1 MSAILSP
8 APDVAPTGA
17 SEQEPN
23 RIDKDPIA
31 VPSDR
36 EASRFEIPTP
46 AEALPQGINGLETD
60 ESAVCSA
67 GFDLASL
74 LPGVNSLTTERPEIC
89 VEPNRIARILDEAE
103 AALARTGGYF
113 LSGNQIVAI
122 IADPATDRQQSVK
135 LTPGLLMQALD
146 GAAKWRSYHGRS
158 NTWKAI
164 DPPPRY
170 CNLLSERLEWA
181 HLTVLHGLA
190 RQPFLRPD
198 GSICRSAGYDKAT
211 GIYGA
216 FHECDF
222 QLKESP
228 SHSDAEQALAELN
241 DLISECAFAGE
252 EDRAAALAALIT
264 AAIRPSL
271 DLAPMF
277 HVRAPQ
283 SGTGK
288 SFLCEIIGTL
298 ASADRG
304 SPASFPS
311 SKDDCERLLLAQ
323 LSASPAVIE
332 FDNLV
337 GDIQAYPKLCAA
349 LTSEQLTGRIL
360 GTSNTTSVSTRTLM
374 LSSGNNVGPVAD
386 MTRRTVVINLDAR
399 TELPTSRTFRRP
411 NLVAEIRADRGR
423 YVSAALTVVRAWM
436 NAGQPRT
443 ACAAL
448 VSFGQWSDWVR
459 QPLLWMG
466 CHDPAH
472 STLVNI
478 NEDPEK
484 ELLGRLMDAWHKV
497 RGTAPTK
504 ARDLIECSA
513 RGRDALQK
521 DLAELLEEIAGDAGG
536 HVNHRRLGRWIK
548 RNAGRM
554 VGGLKIA
561 PGGAG
566 GNVKAWAVQKIAD
579 ETAPAAS

>member
-1 MSAILSP
+1 MSAVSNP
-8 APDVAPTGA
+8 ALDVAPSGA
-17 SEQEPN
+17 SEKALSN
-23 RIDKDPIA
+23 
-31 VPSDR
+31 SDQGR
-36 EASRFEIPTP
+36 VAALSGRAASDTGP
-46 AEALPQGINGLETD
+46 AASKASQLKTNNAETD
-60 ESAVCSA
+60 KRAAYSVD
-67 GFDLASL
+67 FDLASL
-74 LPGVNSLTTERPEIC
+74 LPGVNSLTSERPEIC
-89 VEPNRIARILDEAE
+89 VESNQIARILDQAE
-103 AALARTGGYF
+103 EALARTGGYF

-122 IADPATDRQQSVK
+122 IENPATSRLQAIK

-146 GAAKWRSYHGRS
+146 GAANWRSYQARS
-158 NTWKAI
+158 GTWKPI
-164 DPPPRY
+164 DPPSRY
-170 CNLLSERLEWA
+170 CSLLSERLEWA
-181 HLTVLHGLA
+181 HLPVLKGLA
-190 RQPFLRPD
+190 RQPYLRPD
-198 GSICRSAGYDKAT
+198 GSVCRGAGYDKVT
-211 GIYGA
+211 GIYSA

-222 QLKESP
+222 PLKDSP
-228 SHSDAEQALAELN
+228 SRSDAERALAELN

-436 NAGQPRT
+436 NAGQPCT
-443 ACAAL
+443 SCPAL

-466 CHDPAH
+466 CQDPAH

-548 RNAGRM
+548 RNSGRM